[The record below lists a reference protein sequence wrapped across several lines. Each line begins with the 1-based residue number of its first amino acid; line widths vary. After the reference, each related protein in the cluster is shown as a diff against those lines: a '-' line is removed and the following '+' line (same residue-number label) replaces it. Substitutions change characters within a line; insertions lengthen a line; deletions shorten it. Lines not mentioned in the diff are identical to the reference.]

1 MRLPQIPR
9 KAGALMLCIGDVG
22 PSDLLK
28 EVDLSHD
35 VTIVEALFE
44 RRGGSVA
51 APNLRGQSG
60 SLARRGVH
68 RKLDTVDN
76 DVNYLS
82 LGHIDIY
89 VVLLLG
95 VDTQVI
101 LNVALVFDV

>member
-60 SLARRGVH
+60 SLARRGVLWN
-68 RKLDTVDN
+68 LDVVD
-76 DVNYLS
+76 DAVDDLRLS
-82 LGHIDIY
+82 
-89 VVLLLG
+89 
-95 VDTQVI
+95 
-101 LNVALVFDV
+101 